1 MSTIKCLLVLVNES
15 YVNKKKPL
23 MLNLSVPKVT
33 KNNIE
38 QLKFNQLMPILIQFR
53 ANKVLLWKI

>member
-1 MSTIKCLLVLVNES
+1 MSTDVYLVLVNES
-15 YVNKKKPL
+15 YINKTCMPL